1 MTDLSA
7 SVQRELPEIIEHAV
21 TVDCRG
27 TGDMGGVTRAIAAA
41 EAQRTGLTPIEAVC
55 EWWKRSSR
63 DAPLLVHFE
72 NPQAING
79 TTMADIVHV
88 LRLLLSVHSIKT
100 FLSTWPITDFS
111 VIDLHVLSGGRLRKG
126 TSSFENVLRAT
137 RKTALQFGGDF
148 DERIGLE
155 EEVVGG
161 GVFAILKTMKTQNP
175 APRLSTLYA
184 LSFPSVFLS
193 GTSDAAWDTSLSE
206 QMRSQVTRQPVT
218 GDIASDAFPELQA
231 LFNLWQASGKSV
243 NLWDWLDSFRQ
254 VVVPSGVEDGGEH
267 QPHAI
272 DDDIDSRLH
281 ALFIRF
287 VEEARLFGT
296 VRARGKNTAKR
307 GDEVVKGVVM
317 P

>member
-1 MTDLSA
+1 M
-7 SVQRELPEIIEHAV
+7 
-21 TVDCRG
+21 
-27 TGDMGGVTRAIAAA
+27 
-41 EAQRTGLTPIEAVC
+41 
-55 EWWKRSSR
+55 
-63 DAPLLVHFE
+63 
-72 NPQAING
+72 
-79 TTMADIVHV
+79 
-88 LRLLLSVHSIKT
+88 
-100 FLSTWPITDFS
+100 
-111 VIDLHVLSGGRLRKG
+111 
-126 TSSFENVLRAT
+126 
-137 RKTALQFGGDF
+137 
-148 DERIGLE
+148 
-155 EEVVGG
+155 
-161 GVFAILKTMKTQNP
+161 
-175 APRLSTLYA
+175 
-184 LSFPSVFLS
+184 
-193 GTSDAAWDTSLSE
+193 
-206 QMRSQVTRQPVT
+206 TRQPVT